1 MKTITI
7 QVKDETADKIE
18 QLPED
23 KRKQLSKLVEIWVSA
38 QKLILQVMEEL
49 GEYAKKQGLTK
60 DKLDDLLKDE

>member
-38 QKLILQVMEEL
+38 QKPILQVMEEL